1 MAQQGLDLSQ
11 IIKQVMGNQ
20 DLLAQ
25 LANLGTADAAQAK
38 QAVRAAGI
46 PISSDQIM
54 QLMGLLKNVD
64 LGAAM
69 KGIDLSDGFDMKD
82 IQGALSA
89 LMGKR

>member
-11 IIKQVMGNQ
+11 IMKQVMGNQ

-25 LANLGTADAAQAK
+25 LANLGTKDVDQAK

-46 PISSDQIM
+46 PISSDQIG
-54 QLMGLLKNVD
+54 QLLGLLKNVD
-64 LGAAM
+64 LTAAM
-69 KGIDLSDGFDMKD
+69 KGVDLSDGFDMKD